1 MSDMKPPVVR
11 QYRELSRQYLMYSEK
26 SKLLPTFVLDL
37 PRILCNECGPSV
49 LDGTRLFQILAK
61 LSVSP
66 HAAIVAPPL
75 RAARQSA
82 KSGHTARTREAS
94 QNGLG
99 SRAVSALRR
108 RAIAARLRSALAY
121 RRPAGG
127 TDRRAR
133 LRHRR
138 PHAGH
143 CRALARPPGQR
154 RRCLV
159 RNARASGLAR
169 LAHRLGRGPYR
180 DLAGDAGR
188 PSHLQQRDAAM
199 AGSA

>member
-1 MSDMKPPVVR
+1 MIISNF
-11 QYRELSRQYLMYSEK
+11 SEI
-26 SKLLPTFVLDL
+26 VG
-37 PRILCNECGPSV
+37 I
-49 LDGTRLFQILAK
+49 A
-61 LSVSP
+61 
-66 HAAIVAPPL
+66 HAAIAAPPL
-75 RAARQSA
+75 RGFSAARQSA

-108 RAIAARLRSALAY
+108 RAAAARLRSALAY

-143 CRALARPPGQR
+143 CPALARPPRQR
-154 RRCLV
+154 RRFLV
-159 RNARASGLAR
+159 RNARPSGLAP
-169 LAHRLGRGPYR
+169 LPPPLC
-180 DLAGDAGR
+180 
-188 PSHLQQRDAAM
+188 
-199 AGSA
+199 